1 MENHRETGREEDMDL
16 LVIIEIVLENKVI
29 VSMIISKA
37 YTEMRV

>member
-1 MENHRETGREEDMDL
+1 MENHREIGREEDMDL